1 MAIGKESMER
11 AAKAAEKKGDTAK
24 KTTSVKK
31 ASSGK
36 APEKTVKAAETI
48 ARPEQAVGRIVY
60 QKSAEILERDAEPN
74 ESFGIGDA
82 MPVYYL

>member
-11 AAKAAEKKGDTAK
+11 AAKSAEKKGDTAK
-24 KTTSVKK
+24 KTVSAKK
-31 ASSGK
+31 TPAGET
-36 APEKTVKAAETI
+36 PEKTVQGAETI
-48 ARPEQAVGRIVY
+48 TPSEQAMGRIVY